1 MKDIHTIDREA
12 YASQKHM
19 VINTE
24 WGAFG
29 EGGLWIHEK
38 KIFFLKFKILLLFFI
53 GELDFVRTKWDLAV
67 DENSVNPGKQIFEKM
82 ISGMYMGELIRQV
95 LLDLMKDDLIFFNCN
110 REKLLER
117 GSFYTRFASEIESDA
132 VGDYTR

>member
-1 MKDIHTIDREA
+1 MI
-12 YASQKHM
+12 SQK
-19 VINTE
+19 
-24 WGAFG
+24 
-29 EGGLWIHEK
+29 
-38 KIFFLKFKILLLFFI
+38 KIYYNFWNNVQTLSLFFI
-53 GELDFVRTKWDLAV
+53 GELDFVRTKWDRSV

>member
-1 MKDIHTIDREA
+1 MPPKNIWLSIL
-12 YASQKHM
+12 
-19 VINTE
+19 N
-24 WGAFG
+24 G
-29 EGGLWIHEK
+29 EHLVKEVMCEFT
-38 KIFFLKFKILLLFFI
+38 KIISIFERFFKLYLLFFK
-53 GELDFVRTKWDLAV
+53 GELDFVRTKWDRSV

>member
-1 MKDIHTIDREA
+1 
-12 YASQKHM
+12 
-19 VINTE
+19 
-24 WGAFG
+24 
-29 EGGLWIHEK
+29 
-38 KIFFLKFKILLLFFI
+38 
-53 GELDFVRTKWDLAV
+53 
-67 DENSVNPGKQIFEKM
+67 M

-132 VGDYTR
+132 VGDYTRLYKSFSLIFLLIIFLGQEWHCKN

>member
-1 MKDIHTIDREA
+1 
-12 YASQKHM
+12 M

-29 EGGLWIHEK
+29 EGGNVWFHEK
-38 KIFFLKFKILLLFFI
+38 KIYFNFWNNVQTLFIIFI
-53 GELDFVRTKWDLAV
+53 GELDFVRTKWDRSV

>member
-1 MKDIHTIDREA
+1 
-12 YASQKHM
+12 M

-29 EGGLWIHEK
+29 EN
-38 KIFFLKFKILLLFFI
+38 
-53 GELDFVRTKWDLAV
+53 GELDFVRTKWDMAV
-67 DENSVNPGKQIFEKM
+67 DEMSVNPGKQIFEKM

-95 LLDLMKDDLIFFNCN
+95 LVDLMKDDLIFFNCN

-117 GSFYTRFASEIESDA
+117 GSFYTRYASEIESDP
-132 VGDYTR
+132 VGDYTRARMALQELDIMG